1 MWKHQLVSV
10 LVLLLLDAVWIATY
24 MRNKYRAQIR
34 AVQTSEMKVR
44 LPYALLAYLV
54 MGAALAF
61 HVVPHIRQ
69 THKFV
74 DAVTIGGSMGVVLFG
89 TFAFTNAALLS
100 EWSASTVVADVLW
113 GFVLY
118 TTAAFV
124 AVHV

>member
-1 MWKHQLVSV
+1 MWKQQLVSV

-24 MRNKYRAQIR
+24 MRGKYRAQIR

-44 LPYALLAYLV
+44 LPYAVLAYSA
-54 MGAALAF
+54 MALAISV
-61 HVVPHIRQ
+61 HVVPYVRP

-74 DAVTIGGSMGVVLFG
+74 DAVTIGGSMGAILFG
-89 TFAFTNAALLS
+89 TYAFTNAALLS
-100 EWSASTVVADVLW
+100 DWSASLAVADVLW

-124 AVHV
+124 AAHV